1 MRMDNNKG
9 ILQKD
14 KKDRNK
20 VAVALSYDQEEEV
33 PRIVASGKGYL
44 ADKILE
50 VAKESNVPIH
60 TDEKLTNTLS
70 KLELGDYIPKELY
83 EVVAEVM
90 LFVDKMDK
98 IKGKVYTKEG

>member
-1 MRMDNNKG
+1 MDNNKG

-14 KKDRNK
+14 KKDHNK
-20 VAVALSYDQEEEV
+20 VAVALAYDKEEEA

-50 VAKESNVPIH
+50 VAKESSVPIH

-98 IKGKVYTKEG
+98 IKGKVYIKEG

>member
-1 MRMDNNKG
+1 MRKNNYNDVPEKEN
-9 ILQKD
+9 LN
-14 KKDRNK
+14 RNK
-20 VAVALSYDQEEEV
+20 VAVALSYVPDEDA

-60 TDEKLTNTLS
+60 ADEKLTNTLS

>member
-1 MRMDNNKG
+1 MRKDYNKDV
-9 ILQKD
+9 LKKD

-20 VAVALSYDQEEEV
+20 VAVALTYVPEEEA

-44 ADKILE
+44 ADRILE

-98 IKGKVYTKEG
+98 IKGKAYTKEG